1 MLLDRQYFR
10 QMVERLAQDD
20 PEGKLDQVAARLEDS
35 AEAMQILRALGYRG
49 DTLAAMVRK
58 VPPATL
64 RHS

>member
-10 QMVERLAQDD
+10 ELVEGLVEDD
-20 PEGKLDQVAARLEDS
+20 PGGKLDLIAARLEDS
-35 AEAMQILRALGYRG
+35 AEAMRILRALGYRG

-58 VPPATL
+58 IPPASL

>member
-10 QMVERLAQDD
+10 ELVEGLAEDD
-20 PEGKLDQVAARLEDS
+20 PDGKLDLIAARLEDS
-35 AEAMQILRALGYRG
+35 AEAMRILRALGYRG

-58 VPPATL
+58 IPPASL